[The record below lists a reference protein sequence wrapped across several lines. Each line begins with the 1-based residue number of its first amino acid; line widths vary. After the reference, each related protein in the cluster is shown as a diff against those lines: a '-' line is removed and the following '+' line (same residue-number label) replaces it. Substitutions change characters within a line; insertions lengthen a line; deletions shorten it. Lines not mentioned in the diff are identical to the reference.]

1 LNDAWKRNG
10 FNIVADAS
18 RKSADSSAK
27 DLPAPPAVK
36 RTGLVEFFSQ
46 VRRETSKVTWPT
58 WKETYLTTIVV
69 FIMVGVTMIFFF
81 GVDWLLAMGERLL
94 IGAMG

>member
-1 LNDAWKRNG
+1 
-10 FNIVADAS
+10 VADTN
-18 RKSADSSAK
+18 RKTADTSAK
-27 DLPAPPAVK
+27 DLPAPPAAR
-36 RTGLVEFFSQ
+36 RTGFAEFFSQ

-69 FIMVGVTMIFFF
+69 FIMVGLTMVFFF
-81 GVDWLLAMGERLL
+81 GVDWLLAMGERFL

>member
-1 LNDAWKRNG
+1 
-10 FNIVADAS
+10 VADTS
-18 RKSADSSAK
+18 RKTADTSAK
-27 DLPAPPAVK
+27 DLPAPTAA
-36 RTGLVEFFSQ
+36 RRGGIAEFFSQ

-69 FIMVGVTMIFFF
+69 FIMVGVTMVFFF

>member
-1 LNDAWKRNG
+1 MADTTKKAADTVSKELPSP
-10 FNIVADAS
+10 VAV
-18 RKSADSSAK
+18 RRGG
-27 DLPAPPAVK
+27 PVQ
-36 RTGLVEFFSQ
+36 FFEE

-69 FIMVGVTMIFFF
+69 FAMVGLTMTFFF
-81 GVDWLLAMGERLL
+81 LVDLLLSLGEKWV

>member
-1 LNDAWKRNG
+1 
-10 FNIVADAS
+10 VAQTT
-18 RKSADSSAK
+18 KKADETGGK
-27 DLPAPPAVK
+27 DLPAPAPAR
-36 RTGLVEFFSQ
+36 RTGVVQFVEE

-69 FIMVGVTMIFFF
+69 FVMVGLTMLFFF
-81 GVDWLLAMGERLL
+81 GVDWVLAMGERWL